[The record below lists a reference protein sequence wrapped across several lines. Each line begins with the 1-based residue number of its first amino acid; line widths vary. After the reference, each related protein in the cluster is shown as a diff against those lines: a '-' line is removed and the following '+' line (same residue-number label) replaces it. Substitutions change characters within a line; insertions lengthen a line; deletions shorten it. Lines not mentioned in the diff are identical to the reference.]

1 MEDRKP
7 RSLYT
12 RGTPK
17 NLDGGFFCSLGRM
30 SEILHPGLCPQDT
43 TLPSQPNLLSV
54 KGYGRA
60 IIQADL

>member
-1 MEDRKP
+1 MED
-7 RSLYT
+7 

-17 NLDGGFFCSLGRM
+17 NLDGGFFCSLGRI

-54 KGYGRA
+54 KSLLLS
-60 IIQADL
+60 IWLP